1 MSLSSD
7 AVRHLMGGFMPAVIR
22 RLITRPDRLRRDEA
36 EALRQALLPFVDGG
50 ESSSQLVDAG
60 RTLLAHVDRL
70 SASSNR
76 WTFVMLS
83 PDQNAAVVEFLA
95 ANSGR
100 PIVSV
105 RLWAL
110 CFRHLRTDT
119 GEIMLGRDELAK
131 SLGVT
136 AGEVSRCMSELVKFG
151 AILRVRERVG
161 GMRGPGVVRYFMNP
175 RVGTHL
181 SGQARDAAQAAAPML
196 KVIDG
201 TSHPSQRR
209 CRAPSFVPT
218 VL

>member
-1 MSLSSD
+1 M
-7 AVRHLMGGFMPAVIR
+7 AAVICQ
-22 RLITRPDRLRRDEA
+22 LVPRPERLRRDEA
-36 EALRQALLPFVDGG
+36 EAFRQALLPFVDGG
-50 ESSSQLVDAG
+50 DLPSQMVEVG
-60 RTLLAHVDRL
+60 RELLAFIDRR

-83 PDQNAAVVEFLA
+83 PEQNAAVVRHLLSPEG
-95 ANSGR
+95 SKR
-100 PIVSV
+100 PKVAV
-105 RLWAL
+105 ALWAE

-119 GEIMLGRDELAK
+119 GEIMLGRDELAV
-131 SLGVT
+131 SLAVS
-136 AGEVSRCMSELVKFG
+136 ADEVSRCMSELVKFG

-209 CRAPSFVPT
+209 ARAAAFPLS